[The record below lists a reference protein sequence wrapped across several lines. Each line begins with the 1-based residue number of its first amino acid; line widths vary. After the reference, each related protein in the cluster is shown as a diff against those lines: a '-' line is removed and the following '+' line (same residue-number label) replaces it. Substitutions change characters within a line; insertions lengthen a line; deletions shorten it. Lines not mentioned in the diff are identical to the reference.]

1 LYDHV
6 IAEAE
11 YQGKKVQLNNPIRT
25 SENPNKKFK
34 VYTMG
39 PSGKVVVV
47 RFGDPKMGINRD
59 DPKARAAFRSRH
71 SCDEKKDKTTAGYW
85 SCYQWRASSKVDN

>member
-1 LYDHV
+1 
-6 IAEAE
+6 
-11 YQGKKVQLNNPIRT
+11 
-25 SENPNKKFK
+25 
-34 VYTMG
+34 MG

-47 RFGDPKMGINRD
+47 RFGDPNMGINRD

-85 SCYQWRASSKVDN
+85 SCFQWRASSKVDN